1 MNAYSANELVSC
13 VLKVVGAA
21 LPEYTGYAEVLP
33 NPELQRPQ
41 SRAPLFVVR
50 SLGGTDARSGA
61 TVQILI
67 ILERVIDE
75 ESATIGAVHHAI
87 REDVAAIKLALF
99 ANSGYPW
106 GCRFGTLAWSIFE
119 ADIRPVVQAQ
129 ISTTFEIPH
138 PVYDN
143 NDFLV

>member
-1 MNAYSANELVSC
+1 MNVYSANELVSC
-13 VLKVVGAA
+13 VLGVVRGA
-21 LPEYTGYAEVLP
+21 LPEFTGYAEALP

-41 SRAPLFVVR
+41 SRAPLFVVQ
-50 SLGGTDARSGA
+50 SLSGSDARSGS
-61 TVQILI
+61 TVQLRIV
-67 ILERVIDE
+67 LERVIDD

-87 REDVAAIKLALF
+87 REDIAAVKLALF
-99 ANSGYPW
+99 SNSGYPW
-106 GCRFGTLAWSIFE
+106 GCRFNALTWSIFE
-119 ADIRPVVQAQ
+119 SDIRPVVQAQ